1 MLDNKP
7 HRQFFLFLTI
17 STIDIHGAMVSTP
30 ILWAEWWRSFIIEVE
45 QYTDDLNIFSK
56 LFQISRRD
64 KYILQKLLHRHQ
76 SFGKRIQFQRNLR
89 IWFLGRL
96 TEWGVVTL
104 TPQNEKRKTRK
115 PDMRVVKIISEG
127 IFIKTIPRNSDDN
140 DDDAKE
146 DRNCDVDN
154 PVHRRRCESRS
165 VNRIHGRTTCSA
177 SLARPGHCRS
187 CQKTSTS
194 TSL

>member
-1 MLDNKP
+1 M
-7 HRQFFLFLTI
+7 QF
-17 STIDIHGAMVSTP
+17 
-30 ILWAEWWRSFIIEVE
+30 ILWLALLLRFAISYLKPNYNWPRGFNFREISGFGFLAASLSEEWPS
-45 QYTDDLNIFSK
+45 
-56 LFQISRRD
+56 
-64 KYILQKLLHRHQ
+64 LLCL
-76 SFGKRIQFQRNLR
+76 S
-89 IWFLGRL
+89 
-96 TEWGVVTL
+96 
-104 TPQNEKRKTRK
+104 PQNEKRKTRK

-127 IFIKTIPRNSDDN
+127 IFIKNILRNSDDN
-140 DDDAKE
+140 DDDAKD

-165 VNRIHGRTTCSA
+165 VNRIHGWTTCSA

>member
-1 MLDNKP
+1 MKF
-7 HRQFFLFLTI
+7 R
-17 STIDIHGAMVSTP
+17 
-30 ILWAEWWRSFIIEVE
+30 

-96 TEWGVVTL
+96 T
-104 TPQNEKRKTRK
+104 PQNEKRKTRK

-127 IFIKTIPRNSDDN
+127 IFIKNIPRSSDDD
-140 DDDAKE
+140 DDDAK
-146 DRNCDVDN
+146 DDCNCHVDN